1 MVNGKIEIERYGDLM
16 FDKISSL
23 IREKDL
29 KSSQCVYHTLR
40 LLDNGGKIRV
50 LVLPDKIARTEY
62 ICPKCGHYGYT
73 ESPWVRPF
81 SVKCEKCGATIKVP
95 KLKGKKEK

>member
-1 MVNGKIEIERYGDLM
+1 MILM

-23 IREKDL
+23 IKEKNL

-40 LLDNGGKIRV
+40 ILDNGGKVRV
-50 LVLPDKIARTEY
+50 LVLPDQIARAEY
-62 ICPKCGHYGYT
+62 VCPKCGQYGYY
-73 ESPWVRPF
+73 EVEWKRPF

-95 KLKGKKEK
+95 KLKGKKE

>member
-1 MVNGKIEIERYGDLM
+1 M

-23 IREKDL
+23 IKEKSL

-50 LVLPDKIARTEY
+50 LVLPDRIARAEY
-62 ICPKCGHYGYT
+62 VCPKCGQYGFA
-73 ESPWVRPF
+73 EAEWKRPF